1 MTGNVVDFQAVK
13 AEREP
18 HCVGRARCLDCKR
31 EWEAVAPTGT
41 RWLECPACTLIR
53 GRFVAQHER
62 DEPHWHCLC
71 GNELFHVVKD
81 GYYCP
86 NCGEAQYGF

>member
-1 MTGNVVDFQAVK
+1 MSDVVDLE
-13 AEREP
+13 AERERRSP
-18 HCVGRARCLDCKR
+18 HSTGKARCLDCR
-31 EWEAVAPTGT
+31 HEWTAVAPVGVL
-41 RWLECPACTLIR
+41 WLECPACTLER

-71 GNELFHVVKD
+71 GNTLFYVVRD

-86 NCGEAQYGF
+86 NCGTAQQGF